1 MRKQLKER
9 LDELLGENR
18 EIELSAK
25 DNIEKVKKNGKL
37 MNAFMYFIR
46 KVEGVSD
53 NKIKDLRQNDRP
65 VQVEEFN
72 SCMREANLEYE
83 MESEKKGVYIIR
95 R

>member
-1 MRKQLKER
+1 
-9 LDELLGENR
+9 
-18 EIELSAK
+18 
-25 DNIEKVKKNGKL
+25 

-72 SCMREANLEYE
+72 SCMH
-83 MESEKKGVYIIR
+83 G
-95 R
+95 

>member
-1 MRKQLKER
+1 
-9 LDELLGENR
+9 
-18 EIELSAK
+18 
-25 DNIEKVKKNGKL
+25 
-37 MNAFMYFIR
+37 MYFIR

-53 NKIKDLRQNDRP
+53 NKIKDLGQNDRP

-72 SCMREANLEYE
+72 SCMQEANLEYK

>member
-1 MRKQLKER
+1 
-9 LDELLGENR
+9 
-18 EIELSAK
+18 
-25 DNIEKVKKNGKL
+25 

-53 NKIKDLRQNDRP
+53 NKIKDLGQNDRP

-83 MESEKKGVYIIR
+83 MENEKKGIYIIR